1 MNGSLESAAAE
12 LLPYMRE
19 VRRRLHALP
28 ELSSCEYE
36 TSAYLGARL
45 AELGYA
51 PRAAHTGLIADV
63 KGREGGRTIA
73 FRADFDALPIRE
85 RTGLPFASANGN
97 MHACGHDGHTAML
110 LGAAKHFAAHPPARD
125 LRLIFQF
132 GEEGDGG
139 AATMIERGALDG
151 VDEIYA
157 FHLCPDLSK
166 GKIGTNRAA
175 LFAGVV
181 EFDVTFAGKS
191 SHCAAKS
198 EGADALAAA
207 VDFVTAARPYSV
219 SDKTLVHAGKIT
231 GGSARNVVA
240 DAVKTECSFRYFAV
254 SDRDRIVGDL
264 RKLAAVCGAKYG
276 ARGELVIRAEYPP
289 VVNDPACVDKL
300 AGVTTIEEMPGRFTA
315 EDFAFYL
322 ERVPGC
328 MAWLGVR
335 DEDHHS
341 PLHSDTFDFDESVL
355 AKGAET
361 FIKLAEI

>member
-1 MNGSLESAAAE
+1 MNDSFETAAAE

-19 VRRRLHALP
+19 VRRRLHGLP
-28 ELSSCEYE
+28 ELSSCEYG
-36 TSAYLGARL
+36 TSAYLKTQL
-45 AELGYA
+45 IDLGYS

-63 KGREGGRTIA
+63 KGREGGKTLA
-73 FRADFDALPIRE
+73 FRADFDALPIVE
-85 RTGLPFASANGN
+85 RTGLPFASTNGN

-110 LGAAKHFAAHPPARD
+110 LGAAKFFAARPPARNV
-125 LRLIFQF
+125 RLIFQF

-139 AATMIERGALDG
+139 AATMIEQGALDG

-157 FHLCPDLSK
+157 FHLCPDLEK
-166 GKIGTNRAA
+166 GRIGTNSRA

-181 EFDVTFAGKS
+181 EFDVIFAGRS
-191 SHCAAKS
+191 SHCAARS

-207 VDFVTAARPYSV
+207 VDFAVGARRYSV
-219 SDKTLVHAGKIT
+219 GAKTLVHVGKIT
-231 GGSARNVVA
+231 GGRARNVVA
-240 DAVKTECSFRYFAV
+240 DDARAECSFRYFEAA
-254 SDRDRIVGDL
+254 DRDRIVSGL
-264 RKLAAVCGAKYG
+264 RELVGECGGLHG
-276 ARGELVIRAEYPP
+276 ARGELAIRAAYPP
-289 VVNDPACVDKL
+289 LVNDPACVNKL
-300 AGVTTIEEMPGRFTA
+300 AAVTAIEEMPGRFTA

-335 DEDHHS
+335 DDAHRS

-355 AKGAET
+355 VRGAET